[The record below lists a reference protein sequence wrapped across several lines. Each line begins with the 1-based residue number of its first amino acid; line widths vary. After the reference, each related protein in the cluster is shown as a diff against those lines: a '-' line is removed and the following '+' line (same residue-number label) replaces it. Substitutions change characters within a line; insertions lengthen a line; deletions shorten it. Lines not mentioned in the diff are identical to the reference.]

1 MEWWIGQVTD
11 PKKGKWDTALEKTQA
26 DNGEEIYSHRC
37 RVRIVGYH
45 GCEDDL
51 PDDQLPLAHVLLP
64 PNVSTTGGRGESM
77 EYQGGEVV
85 VGFFFDGKDAQQPVI
100 FGTLFKQSFIED
112 GLKNSEFDIKKQTC
126 FVPYTPPD
134 VRATA
139 GDHERSATST
149 NEGNGNSSSFK
160 SI

>member
-1 MEWWIGQVTD
+1 
-11 PKKGKWDTALEKTQA
+11 
-26 DNGEEIYSHRC
+26 
-37 RVRIVGYH
+37 
-45 GCEDDL
+45 
-51 PDDQLPLAHVLLP
+51 
-64 PNVSTTGGRGESM
+64 M

-139 GDHERSATST
+139 GDHERSATGT
-149 NEGNGNSSSFK
+149 NESNGNGMVIFYGNDEWKGNHVKSSDISVSDENL
-160 SI
+160 SIIQNLN